1 MLQFAFKIC
10 HINGQIIQYSSVKIC
25 LEPLYL
31 RLVVN
36 SLLPLKQ
43 TSICDD
49 NDLSVKSKKGS
60 GAREN
65 SNKIRIYA
73 ILISS
78 LPLLVYKRQ
87 HIPIQL
93 RHKGEKGTTPTHW
106 GNMLLRELLNE
117 KTLKSLV

>member
-1 MLQFAFKIC
+1 MIMTFQSRA
-10 HINGQIIQYSSVKIC
+10 
-25 LEPLYL
+25 
-31 RLVVN
+31 
-36 SLLPLKQ
+36 
-43 TSICDD
+43 
-49 NDLSVKSKKGS
+49 KKGV
-60 GAREN
+60 EQD
-65 SNKIRIYA
+65 KIA
-73 ILISS
+73 TKSVPTPSISS